1 MGLVEDRKDIEADL
15 DLAARVGVKKD
26 EAFTEVLDNSVYFL
40 LV

>member
-1 MGLVEDRKDIEADL
+1 MGFVQDGKDVEADL
-15 DLAARVGVKKD
+15 DLAARIGIKKD